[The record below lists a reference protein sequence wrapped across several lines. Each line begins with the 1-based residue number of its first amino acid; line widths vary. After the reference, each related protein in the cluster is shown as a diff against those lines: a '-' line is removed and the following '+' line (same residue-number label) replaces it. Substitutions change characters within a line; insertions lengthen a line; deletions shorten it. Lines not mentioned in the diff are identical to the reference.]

1 MNVCKMNAKRKA
13 FVVAARQ
20 TFGPDKSTI
29 TGPEIYAVLED
40 NSGMTFP
47 QWVVGS
53 DFRTDN
59 RGMFHLHPENGRFL
73 VVKEVPV

>member
-29 TGPEIYAVLED
+29 TRPEIYAVLED

-47 QWVVGS
+47 WKAGIIV
-53 DFRTDN
+53 F
-59 RGMFHLHPENGRFL
+59 EI
-73 VVKEVPV
+73 EI